1 MENPSGFWET
11 VGAYLLAPILG
22 MVFTVLVVLGYFWEV
37 WRLSELF
44 GLNGERSTN
53 TDALKGGID
62 L

>member
-22 MVFTVLVVLGYFWEV
+22 MVFTVLVLLSYFWEI

-44 GLNGERSTN
+44 GRNEDRSTD
-53 TDALKGGID
+53 TDALKGDFG

>member
-22 MVFTVLVVLGYFWEV
+22 MVFTVLVLLSYFWEI
-37 WRLSELF
+37 WRLSERF
-44 GLNGERSTN
+44 GRNEDRSTD
-53 TDALKGGID
+53 TDALKGDFG

>member
-11 VGAYLLAPILG
+11 VGAYFLAPILG
-22 MVFTVLVVLGYFWEV
+22 MVFIVLVVLGYFWEV

-44 GLNGERSTN
+44 GRNGERSTN

>member
-11 VGAYLLAPILG
+11 VRAYLLAPILG

-44 GLNGERSTN
+44 GRNGERSTN